1 MADLNDLISRLPI
14 DDLASQVGAS
24 PDDVRAAVS
33 QAVPT
38 LVAGLGVQNDDG
50 LADKL
55 AKHDNDL
62 ASGTINLNEV
72 DTADGQKIVNNLFGE
87 ESDNVAQA
95 LSGAVPAA
103 GVDQGLVKKLLP
115 ILAPIV
121 LSFVM
126 NQFGKSKGGATAGS
140 AAGGGGLGDLL
151 GGMLGGQGGSGGGG
165 MDLGSILGSVLGGG
179 KGGGG
184 GLGDLLGGM
193 LGGKK

>member
-1 MADLNDLISRLPI
+1 MADLNDLIARLPI

-62 ASGTINLNEV
+62 ASGTINLGDV

-87 ESDNVAQA
+87 ESDSVAQA

-121 LSFVM
+121 LSYVM
-126 NQFGKSKGGATAGS
+126 NQFGKDKGT

-151 GGMLGGQGGSGGGG
+151 GGMLGGQTGGGDG
-165 MDLGSILGSVLGGG
+165 MDLGSVLGSVLGGG

-184 GLGDLLGGM
+184 LGDLLGGI